1 MSEIKQVIQDYLL
14 AWNSSEREERVTL
27 MRKVLAE
34 NCLYVDSHLPEPI
47 ATRELHCQFID
58 RFRDKFP
65 DLSLNLTSFP
75 DSHHGYFRF
84 GWQMLKPNGEIFTQG
99 SFFGEINERQ
109 KIIKLV
115 GFVDENR

>member
-1 MSEIKQVIQDYLL
+1 MLILIYPNLL
-14 AWNSSEREERVTL
+14 PP
-27 MRKVLAE
+27 E
-34 NCLYVDSHLPEPI
+34 NYIVS
-47 ATRELHCQFID
+47 
-58 RFRDKFP
+58 
-65 DLSLNLTSFP
+65 LSSFP